1 MPFSGP
7 LPYGPPAIST
17 GKGIHMSMRPEVRSC
32 SRISLNNRPV
42 FLLTVRTHITC
53 WTWTASLR
61 SALGNMLN
69 VCSSPLPRSLP
80 PGIPPESDLFYM
92 PCFCLHLYFHIVH
105 FLVGG
110 IKKDAF
116 AKLFGSEKTSMCE
129 TRISAAPRPELTILQ
144 RDVGSGV
151 PILLVVAKGYRQS
164 ELDSPANCKGKWC
177 SSGALVMLLEAQ
189 PQQSHRNRNLGALD
203 PRKLCRSVYTFTQA
217 FTHFLFIRPQTQL
230 Q

>member
-32 SRISLNNRPV
+32 SRISLNNLPA
-42 FLLTVRTHITC
+42 FLPTVRAHITC

-80 PGIPPESDLFYM
+80 PGIPPEMTSMILNPVYRSDLFYM
-92 PCFCLHLYFHIVH
+92 PCFCLHLYSHIVH

-110 IKKDAF
+110 IKKAAF

-129 TRISAAPRPELTILQ
+129 TRISTAPRPELTILQ
-144 RDVGSGV
+144 RDVRCSNTTGSCKRLPTVG
-151 PILLVVAKGYRQS
+151 ARQPR
-164 ELDSPANCKGKWC
+164 ELQV
-177 SSGALVMLLEAQ
+177 L
-189 PQQSHRNRNLGALD
+189 
-203 PRKLCRSVYTFTQA
+203 
-217 FTHFLFIRPQTQL
+217 
-230 Q
+230 